1 MNTQWRQGVY
11 AKATIFDAQFIYH
24 QFFTETGKS
33 LIQVISGDSMPIDQ
47 HIHLRKL
54 IIAWSKNANRDE

>member
-1 MNTQWRQGVY
+1 MQKQ
-11 AKATIFDAQFIYH
+11 QFLTRNLVIINFY
-24 QFFTETGKS
+24 TETGKS
-33 LIQVISGDSMPIDQ
+33 LSQVITGDSMPIDQ